1 MAADKLLKSYESEIA
16 GVDHQEKAPI
26 FYYLACCLYYY
37 YYYPECIKHKY
48 LLSFPFLLPFTET
61 PDAVQRAKM
70 AFDNKSIDTNVATT
84 NNNGNS
90 QQQPEKETV
99 TTMKSNKQIQHN
111 PNNINEQFKQT
122 NNQHT
127 KLYDKR
133 QNNCDNLRIDESEGN
148 PRQHQMR
155 TNVNS
160 NYNRQQTLQSASNA
174 FNDDSDDDPYA
185 ELESY
190 LEKVKVSA
198 ILPFLQLIFVILKFS
213 SSSVE
218 S

>member
-1 MAADKLLKSYESEIA
+1 MY
-16 GVDHQEKAPI
+16 
-26 FYYLACCLYYY
+26 
-37 YYYPECIKHKY
+37 KHKH
-48 LLSFPFLLPFTET
+48 LLSFPFLLPFTEN
-61 PDAVQRAKM
+61 PDVVQRAKT
-70 AFDNKSIDTNVATT
+70 AFDKKPIDINVVTI
-84 NNNGNS
+84 NNNSNS

-99 TTMKSNKQIQHN
+99 TTMNSNKQMQRN
-111 PNNINEQFKQT
+111 PNNANEQFKQT

-133 QNNCDNLRIDESEGN
+133 QNNCDNLRIDETEENSTQN
-148 PRQHQMR
+148 QMR

-160 NYNRQQTLQSASNA
+160 NYNRQQTLQRVSNT

-198 ILPFLQLIFVILKFS
+198 ILPFLDIFLVIL
-213 SSSVE
+213 
-218 S
+218 